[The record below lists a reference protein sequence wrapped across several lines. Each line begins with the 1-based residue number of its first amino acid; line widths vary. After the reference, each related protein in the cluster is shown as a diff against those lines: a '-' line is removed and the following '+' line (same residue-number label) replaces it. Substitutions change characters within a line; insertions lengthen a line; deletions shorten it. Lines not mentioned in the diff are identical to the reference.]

1 MDIETVLN
9 NLGNTAEEVAAN
21 LVAAKVK
28 GDRYSTCHCPI
39 AKYLIQQGFIAVVVG
54 VDSLGYYN
62 KVFGHRVDV
71 KIPKPV
77 SEFIQRFDTGYI
89 GGMLYDTFPELRP
102 D

>member
-1 MDIETVLN
+1 MYIETVLN

-28 GDRYSTCHCPI
+28 GYRYSTCHCPI

-54 VDSLGYYN
+54 VDSLGYY
-62 KVFGHRVDV
+62 KGFGHRVGV

-77 SEFIQRFDTGYI
+77 SEFIQRFDTDG
-89 GGMLYDTFPELRP
+89 DTFPELRP
-102 D
+102 F